1 MPLNQNQE
9 DDVKA
14 KVIKQFG
21 EDAVKKMDHHYMEL
35 NDLRMASETS
45 YEFLGKIRE
54 TFKDESK
61 PELILAAILYG
72 MKQGELGYQY
82 YMMQN
87 GLEARPIDEPKSSKR
102 EKKEPK
108 KERAPRGS
116 AKARRDYCGVEY
128 A

>member
-1 MPLNQNQE
+1 MPLNQTQE

-21 EDAVKKMDHHYMEL
+21 EEAVRKMDHHYMEL

-45 YEFLGKIRE
+45 YEFLGKVRE
-54 TFKDESK
+54 TFKEESK
-61 PELILAAILYG
+61 PELILAAVLYG

-87 GLEARPIDEPKSSKR
+87 GLEARPIEEPKKK

-108 KERAPRGS
+108 KERATRGA
-116 AKARRDYCGVEY
+116 AKARREYSGIEY

>member
-21 EDAVKKMDHHYMEL
+21 EDAVRKMDRHYMEL

-54 TFKDESK
+54 TFKDESR
-61 PELILAAILYG
+61 PELILAAVLYG

-87 GLEARPIDEPKSSKR
+87 GLEARPIEEPK
-102 EKKEPK
+102 KKAKKDPK
-108 KERAPRGS
+108 KERAPRGA
-116 AKARRDYCGVEY
+116 AKARREYSGIEY

>member
-21 EDAVKKMDHHYMEL
+21 EDAVRKMDRHYMEL

-54 TFKDESK
+54 TFKDESR
-61 PELILAAILYG
+61 PELILAAVLYG

-87 GLEARPIDEPKSSKR
+87 GLEARPIEEPKKTA
-102 EKKEPK
+102 KKDPK
-108 KERAPRGS
+108 KERAPRGA
-116 AKARRDYCGVEY
+116 AKARREYSGIEY

>member
-1 MPLNQNQE
+1 MPLNSNEE

-21 EDAVKKMDHHYMEL
+21 MDAVRKMDHHYMEL

-61 PELILAAILYG
+61 PELIIAAVLYG

-87 GLEARPIDEPKSSKR
+87 GLEARPIEEPKAKK

-108 KERAPRGS
+108 KERAPRGA
-116 AKARRDYCGVEY
+116 AKARREYSGVEY

>member
-1 MPLNQNQE
+1 MPLNQTQE

-21 EDAVKKMDHHYMEL
+21 EEAVRKMDHHYMEL

-45 YEFLGKIRE
+45 YEFLGKVRE
-54 TFKDESK
+54 TFKEESK
-61 PELILAAILYG
+61 PELILAAVLYG

-87 GLEARPIDEPKSSKR
+87 GLEARPIEEPKKK

-108 KERAPRGS
+108 KERAPRGA
-116 AKARRDYCGVEY
+116 AKARRDYSGIEY

>member
-1 MPLNQNQE
+1 MPLNPNEE

-21 EDAVKKMDHHYMEL
+21 VEAVRKMDHHYMEL

-54 TFKDESK
+54 TFKEESK
-61 PELILAAILYG
+61 PELIIAAVLYG

-82 YMMQN
+82 YMHQN
-87 GLEARPIDEPKSSKR
+87 GLEARPIEEPKA
-102 EKKEPK
+102 KK
-108 KERAPRGS
+108 
-116 AKARRDYCGVEY
+116 
-128 A
+128 

>member
-21 EDAVKKMDHHYMEL
+21 EDAVRKMDRHYMEL

-54 TFKDESK
+54 TFKDESR
-61 PELILAAILYG
+61 PELILAAVLYG

-87 GLEARPIDEPKSSKR
+87 GLEARPIEEPKKKA
-102 EKKEPK
+102 KKEPK
-108 KERAPRGS
+108 KERAPRGA
-116 AKARRDYCGVEY
+116 AKARREYSGIEY

>member
-1 MPLNQNQE
+1 MPLNQTQE

-21 EDAVKKMDHHYMEL
+21 EEAVRKMDHHYMEL

-45 YEFLGKIRE
+45 YEFLGKVRE
-54 TFKDESK
+54 TFKEESK
-61 PELILAAILYG
+61 PELILAAVLYG

-87 GLEARPIDEPKSSKR
+87 GLEARPIEEPKKK

-108 KERAPRGS
+108 KERAPRGA
-116 AKARRDYCGVEY
+116 AKARREYSGIEY

>member
-21 EDAVKKMDHHYMEL
+21 EDAVRKMDRHYMEL

-54 TFKDESK
+54 TFKDESR
-61 PELILAAILYG
+61 PELILAAVLYG

-87 GLEARPIDEPKSSKR
+87 GLEARPIEEPKAKK

-108 KERAPRGS
+108 KERAPRGA
-116 AKARRDYCGVEY
+116 AKARREYSGIEY